1 LVKKKKR
8 IIFHLRNFSILG
20 PKLLT
25 AFTALSLARDEIVW
39 LLRHSENFPAKLQ
52 KETNKK
58 ATGTTRDDYSDR
70 TYPEFLF
77 YIGKKKNLLLFLF
90 FIFILLFRG
99 TSSFNN
105 NIFFYN

>member
-1 LVKKKKR
+1 
-8 IIFHLRNFSILG
+8 
-20 PKLLT
+20 LT

-58 ATGTTRDDYSDR
+58 AAGTTRDDYSDR

-77 YIGKKKNLLLFLF
+77 YIGKNLFYFLNETF
-90 FIFILLFRG
+90 SLLLFRG

-105 NIFFYN
+105 NLFFCH